1 MTKGLQCLHC
11 FWQSWNQFI
20 LYLVKRGSWSSI
32 SLSHAVW
39 KGLTPLAPL
48 YWEQSALLTL
58 DLGRNSANEYCHLL
72 SKKRCMSQLRMK
84 NELCLHWEGTMILSL
99 HLGLQHKQMST
110 LKMRKTFTNSHW
122 THVLIGKTSICHG
135 LRNYNKGLWRIM
147 MHTTYKGSLSEWLS
161 STTLRRHFRGCIEI
175 QFRNWWLIHYFEWW
189 WIA

>member
-1 MTKGLQCLHC
+1 MLALFLTELKSVHIVPGKERIMKLYQSLTCCLKGINPVSPSLLGTVCSPHIGFGKKQCKR
-11 FWQSWNQFI
+11 I
-20 LYLVKRGSWSSI
+20 L
-32 SLSHAVW
+32 SLAF
-39 KGLTPLAPL
+39 
-48 YWEQSALLTL
+48 Q
-58 DLGRNSANEYCHLL
+58 
-72 SKKRCMSQLRMK
+72 KKVHEPTE